1 MLQAIHLIEFLT
13 LKLLLSL
20 FELYSEI
27 FFDRLYCLS
36 NGDLNNV
43 DHIYIYIYIYT
54 HKVFSFHREQI
65 LSYLVTNLSLIGLVL
80 RLITNY

>member
-43 DHIYIYIYIYT
+43 DHIYIYIYTLI
-54 HKVFSFHREQI
+54 FSFHREQI

>member
-43 DHIYIYIYIYT
+43 DHIYIYIYT
-54 HKVFSFHREQI
+54 H
-65 LSYLVTNLSLIGLVL
+65 
-80 RLITNY
+80 